1 LSFALEYQSCRI
13 PVPDLELPVAAILVD
28 REYYSFFNAVQE
40 LSKVLAIVAKL
51 GNRGDSTAITK
62 TEARL
67 CNLGHRARSRWSRQ
81 AILAFLSVSQIFLAL
96 NMSIALACVLNL
108 RG

>member
-1 LSFALEYQSCRI
+1 MNRSPGTALCYLRFILGRVRAIAGSHLLQSLSFALEYQSCRI
-13 PVPDLELPVAAILVD
+13 RVPDLELPVAAILVD

-67 CNLGHRARSRWSRQ
+67 CNLG
-81 AILAFLSVSQIFLAL
+81 
-96 NMSIALACVLNL
+96 
-108 RG
+108 